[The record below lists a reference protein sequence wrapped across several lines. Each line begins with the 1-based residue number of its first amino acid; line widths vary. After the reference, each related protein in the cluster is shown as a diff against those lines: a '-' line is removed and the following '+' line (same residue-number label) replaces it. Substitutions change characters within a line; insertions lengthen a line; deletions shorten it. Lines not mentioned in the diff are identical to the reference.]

1 MTNNNTFAEALRQQ
15 PFDSNKR
22 WYDQWLDVVHQ
33 ANDLIIE
40 NTELRQR
47 IHQLERELQ
56 AAQLTPGAAAQR
68 RREEMR

>member
-1 MTNNNTFAEALRQQ
+1 MADNHTFAEALREQ

-22 WYDQWLDVVHQ
+22 WYDQWLDVVRH

-40 NTELRQR
+40 NTKLRQR

-56 AAQLTPGAAAQR
+56 GLRVRP
-68 RREEMR
+68 